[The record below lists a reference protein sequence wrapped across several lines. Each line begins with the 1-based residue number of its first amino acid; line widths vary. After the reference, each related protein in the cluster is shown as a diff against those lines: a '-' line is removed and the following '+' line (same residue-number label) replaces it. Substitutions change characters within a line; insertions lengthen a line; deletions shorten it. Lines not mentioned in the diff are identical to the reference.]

1 MEVIVQKYIYLSSE
15 IGSAKS
21 NDDTPQLTFL
31 RAYIRAPR
39 QGKRS
44 APAMQ
49 T

>member
-21 NDDTPQLTFL
+21 HDDNPQLTFPT
-31 RAYIRAPR
+31 AYIRAPR

-44 APAMQ
+44 ASAMQ
-49 T
+49 I